1 MIQNVLRDIG
11 GIGLYGVISV
21 CLFFLVFSV
30 ALVRA
35 CLLKQPFLKSMS
47 ALPLNDGVRPSPAA
61 ATISHQMA
69 PSELS
74 DVVQTHHGSGS
85 GDGRTPATP
94 LAGTKGVRNH
104 E

>member
-1 MIQNVLRDIG
+1 MIQNVLRDVG

-35 CLLKQPFLKSMS
+35 CLLKKPFLESMS
-47 ALPLNDGVRPSPAA
+47 VLPLDDGQPA
-61 ATISHQMA
+61 
-69 PSELS
+69 P
-74 DVVQTHHGSGS
+74 
-85 GDGRTPATP
+85 
-94 LAGTKGVRNH
+94 TKGVSNH